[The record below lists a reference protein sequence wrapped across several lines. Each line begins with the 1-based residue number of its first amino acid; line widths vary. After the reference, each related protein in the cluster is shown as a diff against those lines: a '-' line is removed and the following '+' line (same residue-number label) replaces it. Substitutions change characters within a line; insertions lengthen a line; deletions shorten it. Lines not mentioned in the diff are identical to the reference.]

1 MPQKTQ
7 NNSSSIHRKIQISDV
22 RKCTT
27 RIEVGHDDTPE
38 EKSGAVITHFAS
50 EKVLESEAIQNAIS
64 EVTGGTVE
72 EPVTAPVIMPVASAS
87 RPHITAKQIKEQ
99 EIERAM
105 RSAERIKSAR
115 SRRKIRRYPP
125 TEFGLKRVALAMA
138 TAAVVVFGVVYL
150 VNANTPDIS
159 MKVAAMQNGID
170 AVYPAYTPRGFALSD
185 ITSENGKVTLNF
197 KNPETGAAYSLTEEA
212 VSENVT
218 LLEYIDETFGANYT
232 RIDEQGISVY
242 ISNNGAAWTNN
253 GVVFKLKITS
263 GSLTR
268 KQITTIATTQK

>member
-27 RIEVGHDDTPE
+27 RIEVGHDNIPE

-64 EVTGGTVE
+64 EVTGDTVE

-197 KNPETGAAYSLTEEA
+197 KNPETGATYSLTEEA

-242 ISNNGAAWTNN
+242 IGNNGAAWANN

>member
-64 EVTGGTVE
+64 EVTGDTVE

-242 ISNNGAAWTNN
+242 IGNNGAAWAHN